1 MNLIRLHSRVVPFPK
16 LARVESPKTDSELAL
31 APVTPAAPVEV
42 TAGGSTQAYPVPWRV
57 TAREPDRSVT
67 LHNAG
72 GERLSFV
79 RFAVA
84 GTGSLALTLP
94 RHVAPGQTCF
104 VELREPYGAPDTLIT
119 VRWFRPDRSEYLWV
133 LSL

>member
-1 MNLIRLHSRVVPFPK
+1 MNLIRLHAVVAPFPT
-16 LARVESPKTDSELAL
+16 LARVELPKTDSECELP
-31 APVTPAAPVEV
+31 PVRPDSPAGV
-42 TAGGSTQAYPVPWRV
+42 TVGRSDQAYRVPWRV

-67 LHNAG
+67 VHNAG

-94 RHVAPGQTCF
+94 RHVEPGQTCS
-104 VELREPYGAPDTLIT
+104 VELREPYGGPDTLIT